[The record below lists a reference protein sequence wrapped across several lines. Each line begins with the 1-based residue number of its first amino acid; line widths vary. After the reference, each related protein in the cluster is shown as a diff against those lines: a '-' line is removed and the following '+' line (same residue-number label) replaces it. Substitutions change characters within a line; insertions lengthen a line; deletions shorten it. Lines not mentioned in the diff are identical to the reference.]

1 MKSIFTYS
9 ENSFDNLVERKQ
21 SFNGNVNIDKIEDSG
36 TSSSTAFDIKMPIS
50 LFLSVKFYSLSSLV
64 NQLMFRYKKQKNKPN
79 NEESA

>member
-1 MKSIFTYS
+1 MKSLFTYS

-21 SFNGNVNIDKIEDSG
+21 SFNGNIDKIEDSG
-36 TSSSTAFDIKMPIS
+36 TSFSTAFDIKIPIS